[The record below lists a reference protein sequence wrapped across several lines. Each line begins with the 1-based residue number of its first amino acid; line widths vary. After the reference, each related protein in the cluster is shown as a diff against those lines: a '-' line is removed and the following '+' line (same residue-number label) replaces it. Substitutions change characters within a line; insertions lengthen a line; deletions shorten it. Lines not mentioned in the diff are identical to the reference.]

1 MPESY
6 ENEYLYTYILCL
18 YQKIYLKKLIVE
30 FKTKLKSKE
39 VRKNFIK
46 FTQNLWIHEITVD
59 ETGSI
64 IYGNWKEV
72 LELDNTY
79 FEVKN
84 KYDVLYKELN
94 IEKTAKTNKLIAVI
108 LLAALIVN
116 IINFLVLHFGRE

>member
-1 MPESY
+1 M
-6 ENEYLYTYILCL
+6 